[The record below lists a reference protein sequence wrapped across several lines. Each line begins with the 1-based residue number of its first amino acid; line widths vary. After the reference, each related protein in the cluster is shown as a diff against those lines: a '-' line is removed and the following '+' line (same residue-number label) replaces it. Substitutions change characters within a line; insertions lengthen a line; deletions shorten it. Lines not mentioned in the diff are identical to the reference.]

1 MANLAMLIK
10 IFDIINKEKITNSK
24 DLIEHLRKSQNKDA
38 KDMLKAVI
46 LFGPI
51 YLSYMDC
58 VKKHINNKKDTKH
71 NQTNALTKKL
81 ASLKNIINEQHI
93 TNIEGLK
100 NYLNKKNFI
109 KLNKYV
115 QNNIQKVK
123 TTFNLR

>member
-1 MANLAMLIK
+1 MTNLLTLTK

-24 DLIEHLRKSQNKDA
+24 DLIECLRKSQDKDA

-46 LFGPI
+46 LFGPV
-51 YLSYMDC
+51 YLSYIEC
-58 VKKHINNKKDTKH
+58 VKTHVNNKKDTKH

-109 KLNKYV
+109 KLSKYV
-115 QNNIQKVK
+115 QNNVQKVK
-123 TTFNLR
+123 TTFNL